1 MINAKDNFQKMIDRN
16 SIFNHFFSL
25 IILFPVIL
33 SFVFKVSGLAI
44 PSYLF
49 VIIVLLLS
57 LFFIS
62 NNLLTISKSSLKL
75 AFYAFF
81 IWIFYSLSY
90 TPSVLASKQKAIEI
104 LYNTIF
110 PVLLIEFFFLSSKS
124 KTINFKSFESHLLKY
139 SYILLWFVFFSYL
152 LFRKAD
158 IGGRY
163 TLPGVDNVIWFSRF
177 VGMLLLII
185 LCCDKLKKS
194 NYILYFSSIVIAI
207 FLLFGSGSR
216 GAILSV
222 LIVYLVK
229 QSYLMS
235 KKKVFLLISSIG
247 LFITVGFYFIGGY
260 VFETNFYSLY
270 ARLDLFEFFFDYDF
284 QYLKGTGIGSYSLS
298 FFGEDVVYYP
308 HNIFL
313 ELFFENGL
321 IGVFLFCLILFIF
334 FSSFKYNIICFLVVF
349 YFIASLASGDLP
361 GNNNLFILLFVST
374 YANQSTLKTET
385 TPISYDRSN

>member
-1 MINAKDNFQKMIDRN
+1 MVNLNNILNKIIHRN
-16 SIFNHFFSL
+16 SIFNWFFSL
-25 IILFPVIL
+25 IILFPVIF
-33 SFVFKVSGLAI
+33 SFVFRLFSFSI

-49 VIIVLLLS
+49 IITILVTL

-62 NNLLTISKSSLKL
+62 NNLLIISKSNLKL

-81 IWIFYSLSY
+81 IWIFYSLSF
-90 TPSVLASKQKAIEI
+90 TPSVFASKQKAIEI

-110 PVLLIEFFFLSSKS
+110 PVILIELFFLSSKS
-124 KTINFKSFESHLLKY
+124 KKIDFKSLESHLLKV
-139 SYILLWFVFFSYL
+139 SYFLLWFVFFSYL

-177 VGMLLLII
+177 VGMLLIII

-194 NYILYFSSIVIAI
+194 NYILYFWSIIIAV
-207 FLLFGSGSR
+207 FMMFGSGSR

-222 LIVYLVK
+222 LIVYLIK
-229 QSYLMS
+229 QSYIMS
-235 KKKVFLLISSIG
+235 KKKLFLLMVGIG
-247 LFITVGFYFIGGY
+247 LLIISGFYFLGGY

-284 QYLKGTGIGSYSLS
+284 QFLKGTGIGSYSLS

-321 IGVFLFCLILFIF
+321 IGVFLFCLILYF
-334 FSSFKYNIICFLVVF
+334 FLKSFKYNIVYFLVVF
-349 YFIASLASGDLP
+349 YFIASLASGDIP
-361 GNNNLFILLFVST
+361 GNNNLFILLFVSA
-374 YANQSTLKTET
+374 YANQSILNTDSNT
-385 TPISYDRSN
+385 ICYD